1 VRERSEGGVDGCLDD
16 DINFDIIKR
25 MRYLLDTNVLVAAF
39 RSSIGASSALLQRAL
54 HGELPLVVHPKL
66 VYEYRDVLCRTET
79 LAASG
84 ATVHEVEVFLAQLV
98 TKATEIDVRYLWRP
112 NLRDEGDNFVL
123 EIAIAA
129 WPCTIVTHNISDF
142 QRAELRFPHVVL
154 VTPGELMK
162 SLQSMAH

>member
-1 VRERSEGGVDGCLDD
+1 MDNRLDG
-16 DINFDIIKR
+16 DISSDIIRR
-25 MRYLLDTNVLVAAF
+25 MRYLFDTNVLVAAF
-39 RSSIGASSALLQRAL
+39 RSSVGASSALLQRAL

-66 VYEYRDVLCRTET
+66 VYEYQDVLCRTET

-84 ATVHEVEVFLAQLV
+84 ATVQEVEVFLAQLV

-123 EIAIAA
+123 EIAVAA

-142 QRAELRFPHVVL
+142 QRAELRFPHIVL
-154 VTPGELMK
+154 VTPGQLMK